1 MVFEL
6 TTEPAANFGT
16 PGSARGFTFD
26 VVQSTNVNL
35 VVDAVYRN
43 EVSVGANPFVGDP
56 YTTLEF
62 NFAGFGL
69 SANMQFGADTDLIAA
84 GAVIGPSVPEPA
96 SVVLM
101 AAAVALLGLR
111 RFRPPQR
118 LRVFRAC
125 PSSARKGVRSRR
137 KAQL

>member
-1 MVFEL
+1 
-6 TTEPAANFGT
+6 
-16 PGSARGFTFD
+16 
-26 VVQSTNVNL
+26 
-35 VVDAVYRN
+35 
-43 EVSVGANPFVGDP
+43 
-56 YTTLEF
+56 
-62 NFAGFGL
+62 
-69 SANMQFGADTDLIAA
+69 MQFGADSDFIAA

-101 AAAVALLGLR
+101 AAGVALLGLR

>member
-1 MVFEL
+1 MLLLRWQPAALLPSAKFVLHHL
-6 TTEPAANFGT
+6 TTAPAANFGT
-16 PGSARGFTFD
+16 SGSARGFTFD
-26 VVQSTNVNL
+26 VVHSTNVNL

-56 YTTLEF
+56 YTTLEI

-101 AAAVALLGLR
+101 AAGVALLGLR
-111 RFRPPQR
+111 RFRLPQ
-118 LRVFRAC
+118 A
-125 PSSARKGVRSRR
+125 G
-137 KAQL
+137 